1 MEICLGI
8 GPGTGESFG
17 AEWWRTD
24 QSRPGTLHVVGYS
37 LSEQNGMEQR
47 PQKPPD
53 GGNLTMALGETLLWC
68 SL

>member
-17 AEWWRTD
+17 AEWWRTN

-37 LSEQNGMEQR
+37 LPEQNG
-47 PQKPPD
+47 
-53 GGNLTMALGETLLWC
+53 T
-68 SL
+68 

>member
-1 MEICLGI
+1 MEIFLGI

-24 QSRPGTLHVVGYS
+24 QSRPGMLHVVGLS
-37 LSEQNGMEQR
+37 LPAQNGMEKR

-53 GGNLTMALGETLLWC
+53 GGNPTMALVEALLWR